1 VKRRTFLWS
10 AAAVTVA
17 AGAGGAVVLVGDRNQ
32 PAATASGTPATGTA
46 RVVRTDL
53 ATSEPMYGELGF
65 AGMVV
70 VAGAT
75 AGHSYTWL
83 PAPGAIVSPG
93 QPLYEVD
100 GRGVPLLAGDRPA
113 WRPFEPGMTPGP
125 DVAQLN
131 SGLVAIG
138 VASGLAGNT
147 RFGVATA
154 AAVRRWQRALGVPVT
169 GRIEVGEVVFAH
181 APLRVTEVS
190 VALGAPPE
198 PGTPLITATGTE
210 RMVTLQ
216 VPVDQV
222 YMLHVSDP
230 VTVTLPDG
238 ATTTPGTV
246 SAISPVAVTNE
257 DPNQGG
263 GDRGPA
269 PSTVDVSVALAD
281 PNAVA
286 AYNTA
291 PVMVNVTTAAVQG
304 VLAVPV
310 TALVAAPGGAFVV
323 TVVSRDANGTRRRQV
338 RVQAGLFAE
347 TLVEVS
353 GGGLAEGDVVEVPA

>member
-1 VKRRTFLWS
+1 MKRRAFLWS

-65 AGMVV
+65 AGMVII
-70 VAGAT
+70 AGAT

-83 PAPGAIVSPG
+83 PAPGAVVAPG

-113 WRPFEPGMTPGP
+113 WRPFGPGMTPGP

-131 SGLVAIG
+131 TGLVAIG

-169 GRIEVGEVVFAH
+169 GRIEVGEIVFAH
-181 APLRVTEVS
+181 APLRVREVS

-198 PGTPLITATGTE
+198 PGSPLITATGTE
-210 RMVTLQ
+210 RMVTLP

-222 YMLHVSDP
+222 FTLHVSDP

-238 ATTTPGTV
+238 VTTTPGTV
-246 SAISPVAVTNE
+246 SAISPVAVTTE

-263 GDRGPA
+263 GREPA
-269 PSTVDVSVALAD
+269 ASTVDVSVALAD

-291 PVMVNVTTAAVQG
+291 PVMVSVTTGAVQG

-310 TALVAAPGGAFVV
+310 TALLAAPGGGFVV
-323 TVVSRDANGTRRRQV
+323 TVVDGTRRRQV
-338 RVQAGLFAE
+338 RVRAGLFAE

-353 GGGLAEGDVVEVPA
+353 GSGLAEGDVVEVPA

>member
-1 VKRRTFLWS
+1 VKRRAFLWS

-32 PAATASGTPATGTA
+32 PVATASGAQATGTA

-53 ATSEPMYGELGF
+53 ATSEPLYGELGF

-70 VAGAT
+70 VTAAT
-75 AGHSYTWL
+75 GGHSYTWL
-83 PAPGAIVSPG
+83 PAPGTVVAAG
-93 QPLYEVD
+93 QSLYEVD

-113 WRPFEPGMTPGP
+113 WRPFEQGMTPGP

-131 SGLVAIG
+131 AGLVALG
-138 VASGLAGNT
+138 VASGLAGSS
-147 RFGVATA
+147 RFGIATA

-169 GRIEVGEVVFAH
+169 GRIGLGEVVFAR
-181 APLRVTEVS
+181 APLRVAEVS

-198 PGTPLITATGTE
+198 PGAPLITGTGTD
-210 RMVTLQ
+210 RIVTLP

-222 YMLHVSDP
+222 FMLHVSDP

-246 SAISPVAVTNE
+246 AAISPVAVTADNS
-257 DPNQGG
+257 DPN
-263 GDRGPA
+263 RGPDQ
-269 PSTVDVSVALAD
+269 STVDVSVTLAD
-281 PNAVA
+281 PHAVA

-291 PVMVNVTTAAVQG
+291 PVMVNVTTAGVQG

-310 TALVAAPGGAFVV
+310 TALLAAPGGGFVV
-323 TVVSRDANGTRRRQV
+323 TVVDGTRRRQV

-353 GGGLAEGDVVEVPA
+353 GAGLAEGDVVEVPA

>member
-1 VKRRTFLWS
+1 MKRRAFLWS

-65 AGMVV
+65 AGMVI

-83 PAPGAIVSPG
+83 PAPGAVVAPG

-125 DVAQLN
+125 DIAQLN

-169 GRIEVGEVVFAH
+169 GRIEVGEIVFAH

-246 SAISPVAVTNE
+246 SAISPVAVTADNS
-257 DPNQGG
+257 DPS
-263 GDRGPA
+263 RGPA
-269 PSTVDVSVALAD
+269 QSTVDVSVTLAD

-291 PVMVNVTTAAVQG
+291 PVMVNVTTAAVKG

-310 TALVAAPGGAFVV
+310 TALLAAPGGAFVV
-323 TVVSRDANGTRRRQV
+323 TVVDGTRRHQV

-353 GGGLAEGDVVEVPA
+353 GSGLAEGDVVEVPA

>member
-1 VKRRTFLWS
+1 MKRRAFLWS

-17 AGAGGAVVLVGDRNQ
+17 AGAGGTVVLVGGRNQ
-32 PAATASGTPATGTA
+32 PAATASDTPATGTA

-53 ATSEPMYGELGF
+53 ATSEPLYGELGF

-75 AGHSYTWL
+75 GGHSYTWL
-83 PAPGAIVSPG
+83 PAPGAVVAPG

-138 VASGLAGNT
+138 VASGLTGNT
-147 RFGVATA
+147 RFGLATM

-169 GRIEVGEVVFAH
+169 GRIEIGEIVFAH

-198 PGTPLITATGTE
+198 PGTPLITVTGTE

-222 YMLHVSDP
+222 FMLHVSDP

-238 ATTTPGTV
+238 ATTTPGAV
-246 SAISPVAVTNE
+246 SAISPVAVAADNS
-257 DPNQGG
+257 DPN
-263 GDRGPA
+263 RGPA
-269 PSTVDVSVALAD
+269 QSTVDVSIALVD

-291 PVMVNVTTAAVQG
+291 PVMVNVTTASVQG

-310 TALVAAPGGAFVV
+310 TALLAAPGGGFVV
-323 TVVSRDANGTRRRQV
+323 TVLDGTRRRQV
-338 RVQAGLFAE
+338 RVRVGVFAE

-353 GGGLAEGDVVEVPA
+353 SDALAEGDFVEVPA

>member
-1 VKRRTFLWS
+1 VKRRAFLWS
-10 AAAVTVA
+10 AAVVTVA

-32 PAATASGTPATGTA
+32 PAATASGVSATGTA

-65 AGMVV
+65 AGTVTV
-70 VAGAT
+70 TSAT
-75 AGHSYTWL
+75 GGHSYTWL
-83 PAPGAIVSPG
+83 PAAGAVVGAG
-93 QPLYEVD
+93 QRLYEVD
-100 GRGVPLLAGDRPA
+100 GRAVPLLSGDRPA

-131 SGLVAIG
+131 AGLVAVG
-138 VASGLAGNT
+138 TATGLAAST
-147 RFGVATA
+147 RFGAGTA

-169 GRIEVGEVVFAH
+169 GRVELGEVVFAP

-190 VALGAPPE
+190 AQLGAPPE

-210 RMVTLQ
+210 RIVTLP

-222 YMLHVSDP
+222 FMLHVADP

-238 ATTTPGTV
+238 ETTTPGVV
-246 SAISPVAVTNE
+246 SAISPVAVTAENTG
-257 DPNQGG
+257 Q
-263 GDRGPA
+263 DRGPET
-269 PSTVDVSVALAD
+269 STVDVSVTLAD

-291 PVMVNVTTAAVQG
+291 PVAVNVTTASVSG
-304 VLAVPV
+304 VLAVPI
-310 TALVAAPGGAFVV
+310 TALLAAPGGGGFVV
-323 TVVSRDANGTRRRQV
+323 TVVEGTRRRQV
-338 RVQAGLFAE
+338 RVTTGLFAD

-353 GGGLAEGDVVEVPA
+353 GGGLADGDVVEVPAS

>member
-1 VKRRTFLWS
+1 MKRRAFLWS
-10 AAAVTVA
+10 AAMVTVA

-32 PAATASGTPATGTA
+32 PAATASSTPSTGTA

-53 ATSEPMYGELGF
+53 ATSEPIYGELGF
-65 AGMVV
+65 AGTVS

-75 AGHSYTWL
+75 GGHGYTWL
-83 PAPGAIVSPG
+83 PAPGAVVAAG

-100 GRGVPLLAGDRPA
+100 GRGVPLLPGDRPA

-131 SGLVAIG
+131 AGLVAIG
-138 VASGLAGNT
+138 MASGLAGT
-147 RFGVATA
+147 RFGTGTA

-181 APLRVTEVS
+181 APLRVKEVS
-190 VALGAPPE
+190 VPVGAPPE
-198 PGTPLITATGTE
+198 PGTPLITATGTD
-210 RMVTLQ
+210 RTVTLP

-222 YMLHVSDP
+222 YTLHVNDP

-238 ATTTPGTV
+238 STTTPGTV
-246 SAISPVAVTNE
+246 SAISPVASTAENT
-257 DPNQGG
+257 DQ
-263 GDRGPA
+263 DRGPQQ
-269 PSTVDVSVALAD
+269 STVDVSVTLAD

-291 PVMVNVTTAAVQG
+291 PVMVNVTTASVQG

-310 TALVAAPGGAFVV
+310 TALLAAPGGAGFVV
-323 TVVSRDANGTRRRQV
+323 TVVDGARRRQV
-338 RVQAGLFAE
+338 HVTAGLFAD

-353 GGGLAEGDVVEVPA
+353 GGGLAEGNVVEVPAS

>member
-1 VKRRTFLWS
+1 VKRRAFLWS

-32 PAATASGTPATGTA
+32 PAATASSTPATGTA
-46 RVVRTDL
+46 KVVRTDL

-70 VAGAT
+70 VAAAT
-75 AGHSYTWL
+75 GGHSYTWL
-83 PAPGAIVSPG
+83 PAPGAVVSPG
-93 QPLYEVD
+93 QLLYEVD

-138 VASGLAGNT
+138 VASGLAGNP

-169 GRIEVGEVVFAH
+169 GRIEVGEVVFAP

-198 PGTPLITATGTE
+198 PGTPLVTATGTA

-222 YMLHVSDP
+222 FMLHVSDP

-238 ATTTPGTV
+238 TTTTPGTV
-246 SAISPVAVTNE
+246 SAISPVAVTTE

-263 GDRGPA
+263 GGGGSGRGPA
-269 PSTVDVSVALAD
+269 ASTVDVSVTLAD
-281 PNAVA
+281 PGAVA

-291 PVMVNVTTAAVQG
+291 PVVVNVTTAAVKG

-310 TALVAAPGGAFVV
+310 TALLAAPGGGFVV
-323 TVVSRDANGTRRRQV
+323 TVVDGTRRRQV

-353 GGGLAEGDVVEVPA
+353 GSGLAEGDVVEVPA

>member
-1 VKRRTFLWS
+1 MKRRAFLWS
-10 AAAVTVA
+10 AAVVTVA
-17 AGAGGAVVLVGDRNQ
+17 AGAGGAVVVVGDRNRP
-32 PAATASGTPATGTA
+32 PAAASSTPATGTA

-65 AGMVV
+65 AGTVTI
-70 VAGAT
+70 AGAT
-75 AGHSYTWL
+75 GGHNYTWL
-83 PAPGAIVSPG
+83 PAPGAVVGPG

-131 SGLVAIG
+131 AGLVSIG
-138 VASGLAGNT
+138 VATGLAGSS

-154 AAVRRWQRALGVPVT
+154 SAVRRWQRVLGVPVT
-169 GRIEVGEVVFAH
+169 SRIEVGEIVFAH

-190 VALGAPPE
+190 VPLGAPPE

-210 RMVTLQ
+210 RIVTLP

-222 YMLHVSDP
+222 FMLHVSDP

-238 ATTTPGTV
+238 VTTTPGAV
-246 SAISPVAVTNE
+246 SAISPVAVTADNSE
-257 DPNQGG
+257 PN
-263 GDRGPA
+263 RGPVQ
-269 PSTVDVSVALAD
+269 STVDVSVALAD

-310 TALVAAPGGAFVV
+310 TALLAGPGGGFVV
-323 TVVSRDANGTRRRQV
+323 TVVDGTRRRQV
-338 RVQAGLFAE
+338 PVRTGLFAD

>member
-1 VKRRTFLWS
+1 VKRRAFLWS
-10 AAAVTVA
+10 AAVVTVA

-32 PAATASGTPATGTA
+32 PAATASPPATGTA

-53 ATSEPMYGELGF
+53 STTEPIYGELGF
-65 AGMVV
+65 AGTVT

-75 AGHSYTWL
+75 GGHSYTWL
-83 PAPGAIVSPG
+83 PAPGAVVAPG

-100 GRGVPLLAGDRPA
+100 GRTVPLLAGDRPA

-138 VASGLAGNT
+138 VAHGLTGNP
-147 RFGVATA
+147 RFGTASA

-169 GRIEVGEVVFAH
+169 GRIGVGEIVFAH

-190 VALGAPPE
+190 VPLGAPPE
-198 PGTPLITATGTE
+198 PGTPLITATGTD
-210 RMVTLQ
+210 RIVTLP

-222 YMLHVSDP
+222 FTLHVSDP

-238 ATTTPGTV
+238 STTTPGTV
-246 SAISPVAVTNE
+246 TAIAPVATTE
-257 DPNQGG
+257 AAQDG
-263 GDRGPA
+263 RPA
-269 PSTVDVSVALAD
+269 TSTVDVSVTLAD
-281 PNAVA
+281 PSAVA

-291 PVMVNVTTAAVQG
+291 PVMVNVTTASVQG

-310 TALVAAPGGAFVV
+310 TALLAAPGGGFVV
-323 TVVSRDANGTRRRQV
+323 TVVDGAMRRQV
-338 RVQAGLFAE
+338 PVRAGLFAD
-347 TLVEVS
+347 TLVEVT
-353 GGGLAEGDVVEVPA
+353 GHLAEGDVVEVPAS